1 MVNLSTKGQ
10 ANMVAVKEITAKSIL
25 NKSQIFDYCVNPYTG
40 CQVNCRYCYARLFMR
55 RYSGHKEAWGD
66 FVDVKVNAP
75 EVLGKQLEKAK
86 RGTVW
91 VSSVCDPYQP
101 QEAKY
106 ELTRK
111 CLREL
116 MRMQFPVNI
125 QTKSKLVLRDLDL
138 FQQFQDIEVGMT
150 ITTDSERT
158 ARMFEPHASSV
169 KERLSTLEQLHASGI
184 RTFAFAG
191 PLLPG
196 NPERLAQRLEGI
208 ADKVFI
214 DRMNY
219 LGTIKGFYVQQG
231 LQDEMRDE
239 FFQAQKEILVA
250 EMKKR
255 KMTVEVLF

>member
-1 MVNLSTKGQ
+1 MVNI
-10 ANMVAVKEITAKSIL
+10 KEIRAKSIL

-75 EVLGKQLEKAK
+75 EVLGKQLERAK

-101 QEAKY
+101 LEAKY
-106 ELTRK
+106 ELTRR
-111 CLREL
+111 CLKEL
-116 MRMQFPVNI
+116 MRKKFPVNV
-125 QTKSKLVLRDLDL
+125 QTKSKMVLRDLDL
-138 FQQFQDIEVGMT
+138 FQQFEEIEVGMT
-150 ITTDSERT
+150 ITTDDEKM

-169 KERLSTLEQLHASGI
+169 EERLNTLEHIHSSGI

-208 ADKVFI
+208 VDKVFI

-219 LGTIKGFYVQQG
+219 LGSIKGFYVRQG
-231 LQDEMRDE
+231 LQQETKDQ
-239 FFQAQKEILVA
+239 FFQIQKGILVA
-250 EMKKR
+250 ELKKR
-255 KMTVEVLF
+255 KMAFEVLF